1 MEDPEEDL
9 DRFCRER
16 VGAPLAD
23 KWRLDRILG
32 IGGMAAVYAATH
44 HNGSTAALKVLHPQY
59 AAMPGIRERFLR
71 EAYIANRGGH
81 EGIVKVRDD
90 AVDEHG
96 APFLIMELLQGS
108 STAERADAIGG
119 RLPPREAVFVGV
131 ELLAIL
137 EAAHEQGIVHR
148 DIKPDNVFWT
158 TEGQVKVLD
167 FGIARLR
174 EDAPSK
180 RTRTGMVFGTP
191 GYMAP
196 EQALGRWSEVDA
208 RTDLWAV
215 GATIFNL
222 LTGQSVHEGET
233 DNERLV
239 NAATRP
245 ARSLGEAM
253 PLAPTPLVTVVDRA
267 LNFDQRRRY
276 ADAKAMRAEL
286 EQAYAAM
293 PGDKIVRPGE
303 PAARHVGT
311 QPEEVAAAPKEP
323 EIAVVPE
330 LSDLLGDVSPETLTV
345 TRELFSQLERAMK
358 VRSQYGKDHKEWERR
373 LEAAFAFI
381 TNAFAVDPQP
391 IAWNIRSYGFTVG
404 DETLWEP
411 KPPLDRVCYRLF
423 SDGIR
428 ALGILPG
435 LRLDELS
442 NLVRILIADASSDIA
457 PEDNSLT
464 LLWEARLD
472 NVLYEEGDGFAEGD
486 LQERALFEKRRLEV
500 LAGVALDT
508 ADQLED
514 AWIANAGQGSHAE
527 REARQRALL
536 GLVAGGSAA
545 SAAAQAESMR
555 VGSTSRDP
563 LASAIDSA
571 TRAVW
576 GARLATA
583 PEDLGERFAE
593 AAAAAFVLACR
604 NGEPALV
611 AAPLRSSVEALTG
624 PTAAPDTLAF
634 TALLEQGMARSAT
647 VDELATMSR
656 TLVNAIV
663 TPVRFSLLTTCVSA
677 WDAPE
682 VLRERYASL
691 LGKLDGNH
699 VATVASVA
707 SMMDPSSLRE
717 RLLGYL
723 AEHAPGHEGE
733 IGSTF
738 AKGHLEP
745 SLALLKL
752 LTKLGTKEAKE
763 AAQEATKSPHPIV
776 RIEALGLVEGASGTG
791 IRQALRAMLEDWDPA
806 VRLAALRSIAE
817 YRVKVAGP
825 GLVMRIKSADFDNLP
840 SDERRQALAT
850 LFALTGTRAEALC
863 LDLLGSTRLVTAETH
878 EQPRAAAAE
887 QLGLN
892 GRSAEAK
899 AAHLEGTVQVKIRVL
914 ADGSTQVLGISS
926 SLGHGLDESA
936 MQVARGMK
944 FQPALDSAGNPIPW
958 EGVVSVNF
966 QLAG

>member
-16 VGAPLAD
+16 VGAMLAD

-81 EGIVKVRDD
+81 DGIVKVRDD

-108 STAERADAIGG
+108 STAVRADAIGG
-119 RLPPREAVFVGV
+119 HLPPREAVFVGL
-131 ELLAIL
+131 ELLSIL
-137 EAAHEQGIVHR
+137 DAAHAQGIVHR

-196 EQALGRWSEVDA
+196 EQALGRWNEVDA

-222 LTGQSVHEGET
+222 LTGESVHEGET

-253 PLAPTPLVTVVDRA
+253 PFAPTPLVAVVDRA

-276 ADAKAMRAEL
+276 ADAKAMRTEL

-293 PGDKIVRPGE
+293 PGDKTPPERESPSQHAATQVEE
-303 PAARHVGT
+303 PT
-311 QPEEVAAAPKEP
+311 PVAAKEP
-323 EIAVVPE
+323 ELAVVPE
-330 LSDLLGDVSPETLTV
+330 LTEILAEVSPATVAV
-345 TRELFSQLERAMK
+345 TRELFVQLERAMK

-381 TNAFAVDPQP
+381 TNAFATDRQP
-391 IAWNIRSYGFTVG
+391 LAWNIRSYGFSVG
-404 DETLWEP
+404 EETLWEP

-442 NLVRILIADASSDIA
+442 NLVRILIADAGSEIA
-457 PEDNSLT
+457 PEDNSVT

-486 LQERALFEKRRLEV
+486 QQDRALFEKRRLEV

-514 AWIANAGQGSHAE
+514 AWIANAGQGSHEE
-527 REARQRALL
+527 REAKQRVLL

-555 VGSTSRDP
+555 VSPGGAGRDV
-563 LASAIDSA
+563 LAIDGA
-571 TRAVW
+571 TRAVFD
-576 GARLATA
+576 ARLSA
-583 PEDLGERFAE
+583 PPDDVGERFAE

-611 AAPLRSSVEALTG
+611 AAPLRTSVEALTG
-624 PTAAPDTLAF
+624 PTAAVDTLAF
-634 TALLEQGMARSAT
+634 TSLLEQGMARSAT
-647 VDELATMSR
+647 ETELPAMCA

-663 TPVRFSLLTTCVSA
+663 TPARFSLLTASA
-677 WDAPE
+677 SAPDAPE
-682 VLRERYASL
+682 PLREQYGAL

-699 VATVASVA
+699 VASVAAVAST
-707 SMMDPSSLRE
+707 MDPSPLRE
-717 RLLGYL
+717 RLLAYV
-723 AEHAPGHEGE
+723 AQHAVGHEGE

-752 LTKLGTKEAKE
+752 LTKLGTREAKE

-806 VRLAALRSIAE
+806 VRLAALHSIGE

-825 GLVMRIKSADFDNLP
+825 GLVMRIKSPDFDTLP
-840 SDERRQALAT
+840 SEERRQALAT

-878 EQPRAAAAE
+878 EQTRAIAAE
-887 QLGLN
+887 QLGFN

-899 AAHLEGTVQVKIRVL
+899 T
-914 ADGSTQVLGISS
+914 
-926 SLGHGLDESA
+926 
-936 MQVARGMK
+936 
-944 FQPALDSAGNPIPW
+944 ALDGASRGRWKNSERVRTAATAALRVWEERINAGEEPAPPSSATTDVSPW
-958 EGVVSVNF
+958 ARSDSMPPMSRR
-966 QLAG
+966 